1 MIDENAFGI
10 LLCYFDVEEDEYSLD
25 EKCEFVERFQEFES
39 ESLRVLSEAELPE
52 ERRCVCFGHSVY
64 VEFHDAEDTPQL
76 FSTVRRAAARLTA
89 AGFENVAILSHGSR
103 WVDKRSGEPQAV
115 HQEKVGQ
122 TEVIRLSPPSEPLR
136 RALNAESM
144 ARPDDELGG
153 WGAGVYADTE
163 ALEALGKQ
171 PKNAPTVL
179 RACGATFYR
188 IPPLAV
194 PKVEESP

>member
-10 LLCYFDVEEDEYSLD
+10 LLGYFDVEEDEYSLD
-25 EKCEFVERFQEFES
+25 NKTEFIERFQVFTSMALELLETC
-39 ESLRVLSEAELPE
+39 ELPE
-52 ERRCVCFGHSVY
+52 ERRFLCLGHCVY

-76 FSTVRRAAARLTA
+76 FSAVRRAAARLKSQ
-89 AGFENVAILSHGSR
+89 GFENITILSHGSR
-103 WVDKRSGEPQAV
+103 WVTEATGEPPPVIQQKTGAS
-115 HQEKVGQ
+115 
-122 TEVIRLSPPSEPLR
+122 EVIRLCPPSEPLR

-188 IPPLAV
+188 IPPLRS
-194 PKVEESP
+194 ESSP